1 MDRPYQVALQDG
13 EVLPGPERIAA
24 EIRFISAL
32 ERTLGGAG
40 EVCATYLAWVDASES
55 QADELDAETAGR
67 AVRWPQAYQAAA
79 RAGLHGVHG
88 LHGAHFEVRLRRGPG
103 VPA

>member
-32 ERTLGGAG
+32 ERTLGGAW
-40 EVCATYLAWVDASES
+40 EVCATYRAWVDASES
-55 QADELDAETAGR
+55 QADELDADTAAR
-67 AVRWPQAYQAAA
+67 AVRWPQAFQNAT
-79 RAGLHGVHG
+79 RAGLQGVHG
-88 LHGAHFEVRLRRGPG
+88 LRDASFHVRLHRGR
-103 VPA
+103 VRA